1 MPCYY
6 KQGTFVFGNGY
17 VMADYYKKTFTFEGK
32 RRYVYGKTEIEAIEK
47 RAILKSQLEG
57 GKVEISRNTQVSI
70 WINEW
75 LDNYKEPEVNYRW
88 YKDIKSICN
97 RIIVPAI
104 GHMRISSVK
113 PLHVKKIL
121 NSIQGYSSSYNAKI
135 YDIINQIFR
144 SAQENELITQNPMIG
159 IRKPLG
165 VKPKNRRA
173 ITDEERKYTLQV
185 AKYHRGG
192 LFILIILYCGLRPQ
206 EVVPLRWSDID
217 FKKRRIIINKALK
230 SDGVIRNSTKTEAG
244 MRCVPIPMIL
254 LNRLKLEYE
263 SIRDNNVLICTNT
276 RGEHYTKSSI
286 NDLWKNFKRE
296 MNIAAGCK
304 VHPQKHQIM
313 PPYFVPDDLTLYC
326 YRHTYCTDLQAAGV
340 PINVAKEL
348 MGHEDIAV
356 TSKIYTHKSDMALNN
371 AAELIDKYSSVV

>member
-1 MPCYY
+1 
-6 KQGTFVFGNGY
+6 
-17 VMADYYKKTFTFEGK
+17 
-32 RRYVYGKTEIEAIEK
+32 
-47 RAILKSQLEG
+47 
-57 GKVEISRNTQVSI
+57 
-70 WINEW
+70 
-75 LDNYKEPEVNYRW
+75 
-88 YKDIKSICN
+88 
-97 RIIVPAI
+97 
-104 GHMRISSVK
+104 
-113 PLHVKKIL
+113 
-121 NSIQGYSSSYNAKI
+121 
-135 YDIINQIFR
+135 
-144 SAQENELITQNPMIG
+144 
-159 IRKPLG
+159 
-165 VKPKNRRA
+165 
-173 ITDEERKYTLQV
+173 
-185 AKYHRGG
+185 
-192 LFILIILYCGLRPQ
+192 
-206 EVVPLRWSDID
+206 
-217 FKKRRIIINKALK
+217 
-230 SDGVIRNSTKTEAG
+230 